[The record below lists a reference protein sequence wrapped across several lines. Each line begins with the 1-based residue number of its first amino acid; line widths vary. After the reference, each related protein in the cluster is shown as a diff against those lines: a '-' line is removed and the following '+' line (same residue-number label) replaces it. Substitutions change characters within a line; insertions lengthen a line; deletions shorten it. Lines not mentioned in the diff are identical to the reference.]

1 MGHVAVGGQQQQAR
15 VRASAIEA
23 LQAIAQDRELL
34 QRSAELAR
42 EAAAGILTPGEAA
55 GRISQ
60 DSPDVA
66 SLFDRVP
73 AALRA
78 TLIWVVLA
86 AIQIVAAH
94 YIDRAWDPSATPA
107 DVQRIVTRHDRE
119 IRHEIKRDMRRDVED
134 AVEQALREYDRQ
146 HSRNEER

>member
-1 MGHVAVGGQQQQAR
+1 MGHVAVGGQQQLAR

-42 EAAAGILTPGEAA
+42 EAAAGTLTPGEAA

-107 DVQRIVTRHDRE
+107 DVQRIVTQHDRE
-119 IRHEIKRDMRRDVED
+119 IRREIKRNMRRDVED
-134 AVEQALREYDRQ
+134 AVEQALREYERQ
-146 HSRNEER
+146 HSRKQER